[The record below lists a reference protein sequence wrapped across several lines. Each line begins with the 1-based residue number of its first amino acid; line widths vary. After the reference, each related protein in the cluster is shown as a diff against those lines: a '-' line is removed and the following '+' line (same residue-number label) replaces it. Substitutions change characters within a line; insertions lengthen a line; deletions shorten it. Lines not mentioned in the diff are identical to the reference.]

1 MSKPKILTREIAEKF
16 LKDNDSVDLEKFT
29 SLEDDAAK
37 VLAEHKGSLRLN
49 GITTLAKAAASYLA
63 KAAPLP
69 GEDNNFI
76 NLESLIPSIDVARQ
90 LAKYQ
95 GDQIEFDLASIDLPF
110 VKAMAPFKGNL
121 WLGNVSQLDDD
132 VAGALAKRSGGAY
145 LDGVQEYKDGPGHLA
160 LVSALVEWNKDHW
173 LGLRGLNKISHGALV
188 ALAEYD
194 GPELLANPP
203 IKKQILALKR
213 KQAIT
218 KIKEGKLKEPEEWQ
232 NRRIVLS
239 KPPLKP
245 LKGRNAERAIAGDA
259 TWWLP
264 KTVCNWFVERLEESH
279 KVNISAGGFGEGKI
293 KHISPEAAELLRLKS
308 TEWLWLMEKEKASEK
323 GRELKV
329 LESVATIEVPREF
342 QNGRIV
348 LTSPKKPLAE
358 AYRWKPDFEGEDYA
372 AVLQFYGY
380 LPEDHVGSIT
390 DSNGYPAKTTTPE
403 AADLYR
409 RHRAF
414 WEGKHAESKAQAKA
428 VVATRKKT
436 AKENFKKAVAS
447 SGLSREQ
454 LEAKLDLLSELVER
468 GNFNLVVEM
477 VAGSGDPW
485 LYEALLAG
493 AYITAEGDLKPGKE
507 LKRFKQHSKIMM
519 LIVIAHLPNGV
530 QADETLHSQAE
541 IAIDVIKTNLELLG
555 QLASRLPKLRAATIS
570 DYEINDVSR
579 EAAQFLARHAG
590 NLRLDSL
597 TKLSDEAAA
606 ALAKHDGDLSLKS
619 LISFGDYSGHIALA
633 QKLAATKDALIL
645 NKLESLSD
653 GAAAALARHKGELSL
668 GVRSLSDEAAEAL
681 AKHGGA
687 LSLNSLTSLGDSLGH
702 IALARKLAQKKG
714 ILSLNGLKSISDEAA
729 ATLAKH
735 DGDLL
740 LNWFNSL
747 SKSVAIAFA
756 KHKGNLYLKGVAQL
770 SVEAATALAQ
780 HKGNLSLGVQS
791 LSDEAAAALAKHD
804 GELSLDCLISFN
816 DSPGHIALAQKL
828 AQKKGILSLNGLKSI
843 SDAAVVALADHT
855 GYLSLNG
862 LTHLSDELAKYLG
875 KHGGP
880 INLIRL
886 EKLSAYGA
894 NQLVNL
900 SSVGLLQNNLSPE
913 AQEAFKKAGSFNGK
927 FWTRNP

>member
-1 MSKPKILTREIAEKF
+1 
-16 LKDNDSVDLEKFT
+16 
-29 SLEDDAAK
+29 
-37 VLAEHKGSLRLN
+37 
-49 GITTLAKAAASYLA
+49 
-63 KAAPLP
+63 
-69 GEDNNFI
+69 
-76 NLESLIPSIDVARQ
+76 
-90 LAKYQ
+90 
-95 GDQIEFDLASIDLPF
+95 
-110 VKAMAPFKGNL
+110 MAPFQGQL

-132 VAGALAKRSGGAY
+132 VAGELAKRSGGAY

-160 LVSALVEWNKDHW
+160 LVSALVEWNKDGW
-173 LGLRGLNKISHGALV
+173 LGLRGLKKISNGALA
-188 ALAEYD
+188 ALVEYN
-194 GPELLANPP
+194 GSELYADPS

-213 KQAIT
+213 KQAIA

-232 NRRIVLS
+232 NGRIVLS
-239 KPPLKP
+239 KPPLNP
-245 LKGRNAERAIAGDA
+245 LKGRNAERTTAEEGS
-259 TWWLP
+259 WWLS
-264 KTVCNWFVERLEESH
+264 KTVCKWFVEKLEDCH
-279 KVNISAGGFGEGKI
+279 KVNIGAGGYGEGKI
-293 KHISPEAAELLRLKS
+293 KYISPEAAELLGSKS
-308 TEWLWLMEKEKASEK
+308 TEWLWLMEKEEAAEK
-323 GRELKV
+323 DRAGNK
-329 LESVATIEVPREF
+329 LESLATIKAPQEF
-342 QNGRIV
+342 QGGRVV
-348 LTSPKKPLAE
+348 LPPPKKPLTE
-358 AYRWKPDFEGEDYA
+358 VYQWKPDFEGEDYA
-372 AVLQFYGY
+372 AVLHFYDY
-380 LPEDHVGSIT
+380 LPEDHIGSIR
-390 DSNGYPAKTTTPE
+390 DPNGYPAKTTSPE
-403 AADLYR
+403 AAALYR
-409 RHRAF
+409 SHRAF
-414 WEGKHAESKAQAKA
+414 WEGKHAEAKAQAKA

-436 AKENFKKAVAS
+436 AKENFKKAAACA
-447 SGLSREQ
+447 GLSREQ
-454 LEAKLDLLSELVER
+454 LEAKLDRLSDLVDQ

-477 VAGSGDPW
+477 VAGFGEPW

-507 LKRFKQHSKIMM
+507 LKRFKQHSQIMM
-519 LIVIAHLPNGV
+519 LIAIAHLPNGV
-530 QADETLHSQAE
+530 QADETLYSQAE
-541 IAIDVIKTNLELLG
+541 IAINVIKTNLELLG

-579 EAAQFLARHAG
+579 EAAQFLARHSG

-606 ALAKHDGDLSLKS
+606 ALAKHDGDISLKS

-633 QKLAATKDALIL
+633 QKLAATKDALTL
-645 NKLESLSD
+645 NKLESLSN

-681 AKHGGA
+681 AKHSGE

-702 IALARKLAQKKG
+702 IALAQKLAQKKG
-714 ILSLNGLKSISDEAA
+714 NLSLNGLKSISVEAA
-729 ATLAKH
+729 AVLAEH
-735 DGDLL
+735 SGDLL

-791 LSDEAAAALAKHD
+791 LSDEAAAALANHD

-828 AQKKGILSLNGLKSI
+828 AQKKGNLSLNGLKSI
-843 SDAAVVALADHT
+843 SDAAVVALAEHT

-862 LTHLSDELAKYLG
+862 LTHLSDALAKSLG

-880 INLIRL
+880 INLIGL

-900 SSVGLLQNNLSPE
+900 PSVSLLQNNLSPE
-913 AQEAFKKAGSFNGK
+913 AQEVFKKAGSFNSK